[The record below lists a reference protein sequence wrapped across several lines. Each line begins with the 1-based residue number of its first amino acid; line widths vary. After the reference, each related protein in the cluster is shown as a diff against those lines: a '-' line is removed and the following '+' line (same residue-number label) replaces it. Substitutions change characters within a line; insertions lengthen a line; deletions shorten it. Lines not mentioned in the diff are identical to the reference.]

1 MHIMLSQ
8 KTTFTQSLQVAISLA
23 VLLSTSV
30 VSAQPGPG
38 PNQSAMQETRDIA
51 AAMLKE
57 LGQTLQA
64 AMADGGPENAI
75 GVCKT
80 QAPEIAMKLSMK
92 HQLKVARVG
101 TRARNPDMG
110 VPNDWQTQAL
120 KQFET
125 RLAKGDKPYEIEFI
139 QLVKSGSYDL
149 ELRYAKPIV
158 LQPMCTACH
167 GTPEQISPEVKAK
180 LDQLYPNDKAVN
192 YKPGELRGA
201 VVVTRL
207 LAN

>member
-8 KTTFTQSLQVAISLA
+8 KNTFTQSLQLAVSLV
-23 VLLSTSV
+23 VLLSASV

-101 TRARNPDMG
+101 THRLSSS
-110 VPNDWQTQAL
+110 L
-120 KQFET
+120 K
-125 RLAKGDKPYEIEFI
+125 P
-139 QLVKSGSYDL
+139 V
-149 ELRYAKPIV
+149 
-158 LQPMCTACH
+158 
-167 GTPEQISPEVKAK
+167 
-180 LDQLYPNDKAVN
+180 
-192 YKPGELRGA
+192 
-201 VVVTRL
+201 
-207 LAN
+207 

>member
-1 MHIMLSQ
+1 MLSQ
-8 KTTFTQSLQVAISLA
+8 KNTFSSSLQFAISLA
-23 VLLSTSV
+23 VLLSATL

-38 PNQSAMQETRDIA
+38 PNQSAMHETRDIA

-64 AMADGGPENAI
+64 AMADGGPENTI

-110 VPNDWQTQAL
+110 VPNDWQTQAM
-120 KQFET
+120 KQFES
-125 RLAKGDKPYEIEFI
+125 RLAKGDKPYDIEFI

>member
-8 KTTFTQSLQVAISLA
+8 KNIFTQSLQLAVSLV
-23 VLLSTSV
+23 VLLSASV
-30 VSAQPGPG
+30 VSAQPGPS

-110 VPNDWQTQAL
+110 VPNDWQTQAF

-125 RLAKGDKPYEIEFI
+125 RLAKGDKPYDIEFI

>member
-1 MHIMLSQ
+1 MLSQ
-8 KTTFTQSLQVAISLA
+8 KNTFTQSLQITISLA
-23 VLLSTSV
+23 VFLSASV

-51 AAMLKE
+51 ATMLKE

-110 VPNDWQTQAL
+110 VPNDWQTQAF

-125 RLAKGDKPYEIEFI
+125 RLAKGDKPYDIEFI

-180 LDQLYPNDKAVN
+180 LDQLYPNDKAIN

>member
-1 MHIMLSQ
+1 MLSQ
-8 KTTFTQSLQVAISLA
+8 KNTFSSSLQVAISLA
-23 VLLSTSV
+23 VLLGASL

-92 HQLKVARVG
+92 HQLKVTRVG

-110 VPNDWQTQAL
+110 VPNEWQTQAM
-120 KQFET
+120 KQFES
-125 RLAKGDKPYEIEFI
+125 RLAKGDKPYDIEFI

-207 LAN
+207 LTN

>member
-1 MHIMLSQ
+1 MLSQ
-8 KTTFTQSLQVAISLA
+8 KNTFSQSLQVAISLA
-23 VLLSTSV
+23 VLLSASL

-64 AMADGGPENAI
+64 AMEKGGPENAI

-110 VPNDWQTQAL
+110 VPNDWQTQAF

-125 RLAKGDKPYEIEFI
+125 RLAKGDKPYDIEFI

-207 LAN
+207 LTN

>member
-8 KTTFTQSLQVAISLA
+8 KHTRSNILNATLLAGLSL
-23 VLLSTSV
+23 
-30 VSAQPGPG
+30 VSFVSHAQPGPG
-38 PNQSAMQETRDIA
+38 RNDSAMQETRDIG

-57 LGQTLQA
+57 LSQTLQA
-64 AMADGGPENAI
+64 AMAEGGPLNAI
-75 GVCKT
+75 GVCKNK
-80 QAPEIAMKLSMK
+80 APEIAMNLSMK
-92 HQLKVARVG
+92 HQVQVYRIG

-120 KQFET
+120 AQFES
-125 RLAKGDKPYEIEFI
+125 RLARGDKPYDIEFV
-139 QLVKSGSYDL
+139 QVSKTGAYDL

-167 GTPEQISPEVKAK
+167 GTPEQISPEVK
-180 LDQLYPNDKAVN
+180 DQLSKLYPKDKAIN

-207 LAN
+207 LAH

>member
-1 MHIMLSQ
+1 MLSQ
-8 KTTFTQSLQVAISLA
+8 RNTFTQSLQTALLLA

-57 LGQTLQA
+57 LGQTLQTA
-64 AMADGGPENAI
+64 IENGGPENAI

-101 TRARNPDMG
+101 TRVRNPGMG

-125 RLAKGDKPYEIEFI
+125 RLAKGDKPYDIEFI

-158 LQPMCTACH
+158 VQPMCTACH
-167 GTPEQISPEVKAK
+167 GTPEQISSEVKAK
-180 LDQLYPNDKAVN
+180 LDQLYPNDKAIN

>member
-1 MHIMLSQ
+1 MLSQ
-8 KTTFTQSLQVAISLA
+8 KNTFSSSLQVAISLA
-23 VLLSTSV
+23 VLLGASLVST
-30 VSAQPGPG
+30 QPGPG

-110 VPNDWQTQAL
+110 VPNDWQTQAM
-120 KQFET
+120 KQFES
-125 RLAKGDKPYEIEFI
+125 RLAKGDKPYDIEFI

-180 LDQLYPNDKAVN
+180 LNQLYPSDKAVN

-207 LAN
+207 LTN

>member
-1 MHIMLSQ
+1 MLSQ
-8 KTTFTQSLQVAISLA
+8 KNIFTQSLQLAVSLV
-23 VLLSTSV
+23 VLLSASV

-110 VPNDWQTQAL
+110 VPNDWQTQAF

-125 RLAKGDKPYEIEFI
+125 RLAKGDKPYDIEFI

>member
-1 MHIMLSQ
+1 MLSQ

-57 LGQTLQA
+57 LAQTLQA
-64 AMADGGPENAI
+64 AMAEGGAENAI

-80 QAPEIAMKLSMK
+80 QAPEIAMKLSMM
-92 HQLKVARVG
+92 HQVKVARVG

-125 RLAKGDKPYEIEFI
+125 RLAKGDKPYDIEFI

>member
-1 MHIMLSQ
+1 MLSQ
-8 KTTFTQSLQVAISLA
+8 KNIFTQSLQLAVSLL
-23 VLLSTSV
+23 VLLSASV

-110 VPNDWQTQAL
+110 VPNDWQTQAF
-120 KQFET
+120 KQFEN
-125 RLAKGDKPYEIEFI
+125 RLAKGDKPYDIEFI

>member
-1 MHIMLSQ
+1 MLS
-8 KTTFTQSLQVAISLA
+8 KARNRSNYFSTAILVSLC
-23 VLLSTSV
+23 V
-30 VSAQPGPG
+30 VSLMSQAQPGPG
-38 PNQSAMQETRDIA
+38 RNESAMQETRDIG

-57 LGQTLQA
+57 LSQNLQA
-64 AMADGGPENAI
+64 AMAEGGPLKAI

-80 QAPEIAMKLSMK
+80 KAPEIALNLSMK
-92 HQLKVARVG
+92 NQVQVSRIG

-120 KQFET
+120 AQFET
-125 RLAKGDKPYEIEFI
+125 RLARGDKAYDIEFV
-139 QLVKSGSYDL
+139 QVSKTGAYDL

-167 GTPEQISPEVKAK
+167 GTPEQISPEVK
-180 LDQLYPNDKAVN
+180 DQLNKLYPNDKAVN

-201 VVVTRL
+201 VVVTRI
-207 LAN
+207 LAH

>member
-8 KTTFTQSLQVAISLA
+8 KNTFTANAAKALFTGMLLTSFA
-23 VLLSTSV
+23 VM
-30 VSAQPGPG
+30 AQPGPAR
-38 PNQSAMQETRDIA
+38 NESAMQETRDIA

-57 LGQTLQA
+57 LSQTLQT
-64 AMADGGPENAI
+64 AMADGGPLNAI

-80 QAPEIAMKLSMK
+80 KAPEIAMNLSMK
-92 HQLKVARVG
+92 NQVQVYRVG

-110 VPNDWQTQAL
+110 TPNEWQTKAL
-120 KQFET
+120 EKFQS
-125 RLAKGDKPYEIEFI
+125 RLASGDKAYDIEYVEVI
-139 QLVKSGSYDL
+139 KTGAYDL

-167 GTPEQISPEVKAK
+167 GSPEQISPEVKDKLAK
-180 LDQLYPNDKAVN
+180 LYPNDKAVN

-201 VVVTRL
+201 VIVTRL
-207 LAN
+207 LSH

>member
-1 MHIMLSQ
+1 MLSQ
-8 KTTFTQSLQVAISLA
+8 KNTFTQSFRVAISLA
-23 VLLSTSV
+23 VFLSASV

-125 RLAKGDKPYEIEFI
+125 RLAKGDKPYDIEFI

>member
-8 KTTFTQSLQVAISLA
+8 KNTFSPSLQVAISLA
-23 VLLSTSV
+23 VLLSASL

-110 VPNDWQTQAL
+110 VPNEWQTQAM
-120 KQFET
+120 KQFES
-125 RLAKGDKPYEIEFI
+125 RLAKGDKPYDIEFI

-207 LAN
+207 LTN

>member
-1 MHIMLSQ
+1 MLSQ
-8 KTTFTQSLQVAISLA
+8 KNTFTPSLQFACSLA
-23 VLLSTSV
+23 VFLSASV

-64 AMADGGPENAI
+64 AMEKGGPENAI

-110 VPNDWQTQAL
+110 VPNDWQTQAF

-125 RLAKGDKPYEIEFI
+125 RLAKGDKPYDIEFI

-207 LAN
+207 LTN

>member
-8 KTTFTQSLQVAISLA
+8 KNIFTQSLQLAVSLV
-23 VLLSTSV
+23 VLLSASV

-110 VPNDWQTQAL
+110 VPNDWQTQAF

-125 RLAKGDKPYEIEFI
+125 RLAKGDKPYDIEFI

>member
-8 KTTFTQSLQVAISLA
+8 INTSNRSLQAAAFLA
-23 VLLSTSV
+23 VLLSSNLV
-30 VSAQPGPG
+30 FAQPGPG
-38 PNQSAMQETRDIA
+38 PNESAMQETRDIA

-64 AMADGGPENAI
+64 AMANGGPENAI

-80 QAPEIAMKLSMK
+80 QAPEIAKNLSTK
-92 HQLKVARVG
+92 HQVKVTRVG

-125 RLAKGDKPYEIEFI
+125 RLAKGDKPYDIEYI
-139 QLVKSGSYDL
+139 QLTKSGSYDL

-167 GTPEQISPEVKAK
+167 GTSEQISPEVKAK

-207 LAN
+207 LAH

>member
-1 MHIMLSQ
+1 MLSQ
-8 KTTFTQSLQVAISLA
+8 KNTFSSSLQVAISLA
-23 VLLSTSV
+23 VLLGASL

-110 VPNDWQTQAL
+110 VPNEWQTQAM
-120 KQFET
+120 KQFES
-125 RLAKGDKPYEIEFI
+125 RLAKGDKPYDIEFI

-180 LDQLYPNDKAVN
+180 LDKLYPNDKAVN

-207 LAN
+207 LTN

>member
-1 MHIMLSQ
+1 MLSQ
-8 KTTFTQSLQVAISLA
+8 INTSKRSIQAAALLA
-23 VLLSTSV
+23 VLLSSNLAF
-30 VSAQPGPG
+30 AQPGPG
-38 PNQSAMQETRDIA
+38 PNESAMQETRDIA

-64 AMADGGPENAI
+64 AMANGGPENAI

-80 QAPEIAMKLSMK
+80 QAPEIAKNLSTK
-92 HQLKVARVG
+92 HQVKVTRVG

-125 RLAKGDKPYEIEFI
+125 RLAKGDKPYDIEYI
-139 QLVKSGSYDL
+139 QLTKSGSYDL

-207 LAN
+207 LAH

>member
-1 MHIMLSQ
+1 MLSQ
-8 KTTFTQSLQVAISLA
+8 RNTFTQSLQTALLLA

-30 VSAQPGPG
+30 ASAQPGPG

-125 RLAKGDKPYEIEFI
+125 RLAKGDKPYDIEFI

>member
-1 MHIMLSQ
+1 
-8 KTTFTQSLQVAISLA
+8 
-23 VLLSTSV
+23 
-30 VSAQPGPG
+30 
-38 PNQSAMQETRDIA
+38 MQETRDIA

-64 AMADGGPENAI
+64 SIADGGPENAI

-110 VPNDWQTQAL
+110 VPNDWQTQAM
-120 KQFET
+120 KQFES
-125 RLAKGDKPYEIEFI
+125 RLAKGDKPYDIEFI

-180 LDQLYPNDKAVN
+180 LDKLYPNDKAVN

-207 LAN
+207 LTN

>member
-1 MHIMLSQ
+1 MLSQ
-8 KTTFTQSLQVAISLA
+8 KNTFSSSLQVAISLA
-23 VLLSTSV
+23 VLLGASL

-110 VPNDWQTQAL
+110 VPNEWQTQAM
-120 KQFET
+120 KQFES
-125 RLAKGDKPYEIEFI
+125 RLAKGDKPYDIEFI

-180 LDQLYPNDKAVN
+180 LNQLYPNDKAVN

-207 LAN
+207 LTN